1 MTDYKT
7 IEAVRKWARAKAR
20 KFEEDYQETGSSR
33 TLKSKER
40 YEDIVDICDLALR
53 AREEEDADKVRRVRN
68 QLATVHRMEEQAY
81 LEKKTRMT
89 IREVADWMM
98 EVQV

>member
-20 KFEEDYQETGSSR
+20 KFDEEYQETGSSR

-40 YEDIVDICDLALR
+40 YEDIADICEMALK
-53 AREEEDADKVRRVRN
+53 AKDEEDADRVRRLRN
-68 QLATVHRMEEQAY
+68 QLATVHRMEETAY
-81 LEKKTRMT
+81 IEKVTKMSVA
-89 IREVADWMM
+89 EVARWMM

>member
-20 KFEEDYQETGSSR
+20 KFDEEYQETGSSR

-40 YEDIVDICDLALR
+40 YEDIADICELALK

>member
-1 MTDYKT
+1 MTDQKT
-7 IEAVRKWARAKAR
+7 IERIRKWARSKAR
-20 KFEEDYQETGSSR
+20 DFEAKYQETGGSA

-40 YEDIVDICDLALR
+40 YEDIADICELALK
-53 AREEEDADKVRRVRN
+53 ARKEEDADKVRRVRN